1 MVNKKIIAYGTL
13 IMFQTDH
20 NAQFPM
26 NASKEWYKL
35 STYVR
40 GLVTHSS
47 KQLLSSFLFFF
58 HYHLKR
64 LPVILCTGNLYAMVF
79 DHHCGNMSSHDNMNN
94 LHALCQKV
102 DGKTGFR
109 K

>member
-47 KQLLSSFLFFF
+47 KQLLSSFFFF
-58 HYHLKR
+58 S
-64 LPVILCTGNLYAMVF
+64 LPSEKASC
-79 DHHCGNMSSHDNMNN
+79 HS
-94 LHALCQKV
+94 LHRQLICY
-102 DGKTGFR
+102 GF
-109 K
+109 